1 MRVEVQPYNPS
12 WPSHFQTI
20 KSELND
26 ALQGVTVIS
35 IEHVGSTSVPGL
47 AAKPV
52 IDVDVVVSPLNL
64 GAATEALVSRG
75 GYANMGEWGI
85 RGRVAL
91 RKADASPKRNVYVCL
106 SGCVGL
112 RNHIALRDTCRA
124 DAGVRDAYSEAKM
137 KLAEREWESVDEY
150 AVAKSEI
157 VQWILGKAGMSAEDL
172 REIASQNQG

>member
-12 WPSHFQTI
+12 WPSYFQTI

-26 ALQGVTVIS
+26 ALQGVNVIS

-47 AAKPV
+47 AAKPI
-52 IDVDVVVSPLNL
+52 IDVDVVVSPLNI

-75 GYANMGEWGI
+75 GYDNMDGWGI
-85 RGRVAL
+85 EGRVAL
-91 RKADASPKRNVYVCL
+91 RKADATPKRNVYVCL

-124 DAGVRDAYSEAKM
+124 DARVRDAYSEAKL
-137 KLAEREWESVDEY
+137 KLAERAWESVDEY

-157 VQWILGKAGMSAEDL
+157 VQWILGKAGMSAGDL
-172 REIASQNQG
+172 REIARQNQG